1 MKTIPLVI
9 RKARSSD
16 LSALTELLAELF
28 EIEQDFV
35 ANPRRQRYGL
45 KLILSAPEEWQVFV
59 AEVGGRVVGMCS
71 IHRLISTAEGAE
83 SALIEDMVVQH
94 DLRGRGIG
102 CKLLAIAE
110 EWAFAQ
116 GLRRMQ
122 LLADRDNKKAL
133 AFYRR
138 NGWRRTRLICLR
150 KTGPQRGKQPSDQP
164 TDP

>member
-1 MKTIPLVI
+1 MRLLLSKDMKTAAIKI
-9 RKARSSD
+9 RPARTSD

-28 EIEQDFV
+28 AIEQDFV
-35 ANPRRQRYGL
+35 ATPRRQRQGL

-83 SALIEDMVVQH
+83 SALIEDMVVH
-94 DLRGRGIG
+94 EGLRGKGIG
-102 CKLLAIAE
+102 RKLLAMAE
-110 EWAFAQ
+110 EWSFAQ
-116 GLRRMQ
+116 GLRRLQ

-138 NGWRRTRLICLR
+138 NGWSRTHLICLR
-150 KTGPQRGKQPSDQP
+150 KTGPQRGK
-164 TDP
+164 